1 MLPLG
6 FITYGGPL
14 AHINVLRVR
23 FKDFTTEDEF
33 QELFA
38 LCQTL
43 PGPTST
49 QMVIAVGA
57 NLTQSCLGGIVA
69 FLYFGGPSAFV
80 MMILGLTVPNLKV

>member
-1 MLPLG
+1 MIPLNVESSTKMTLQQLTQVMLPLG

-49 QMVIAVGA
+49 
-57 NLTQSCLGGIVA
+57 
-69 FLYFGGPSAFV
+69 
-80 MMILGLTVPNLKV
+80 

>member
-1 MLPLG
+1 MFPLG

-14 AHINVLRVR
+14 AHINVLRER
-23 FKDFTTEDEF
+23 FKNYTTEDEF

-49 QMVIAVGA
+49 
-57 NLTQSCLGGIVA
+57 
-69 FLYFGGPSAFV
+69 
-80 MMILGLTVPNLKV
+80 